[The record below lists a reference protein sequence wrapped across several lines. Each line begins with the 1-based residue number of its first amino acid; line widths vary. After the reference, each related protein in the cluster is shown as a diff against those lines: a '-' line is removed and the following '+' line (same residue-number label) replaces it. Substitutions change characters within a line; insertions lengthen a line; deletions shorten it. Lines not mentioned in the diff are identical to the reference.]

1 LISKSSYILIFSGC
15 AGNTLVIDTASV
27 NSVTPVVTQAAAESG
42 TVTITCG
49 FAAAKVYSS
58 DAGGFNAATA
68 TLIPNGIV
76 TCKEGTFTIGAGG
89 AVVTKV
95 YCRGIDSILS
105 KMCSTVRVICR

>member
-1 LISKSSYILIFSGC
+1 LIRKSSYILIFSGC

-27 NSVTPVVTQAAAESG
+27 KTVAPVVTQAAAEGG

-58 DAGGFNAATA
+58 DAVAFNDATA
-68 TLIPNGIV
+68 TLIPGGIV

-89 AVVTKV
+89 PVVTKV
-95 YCRGIDSILS
+95 YCRG
-105 KMCSTVRVICR
+105 TQF